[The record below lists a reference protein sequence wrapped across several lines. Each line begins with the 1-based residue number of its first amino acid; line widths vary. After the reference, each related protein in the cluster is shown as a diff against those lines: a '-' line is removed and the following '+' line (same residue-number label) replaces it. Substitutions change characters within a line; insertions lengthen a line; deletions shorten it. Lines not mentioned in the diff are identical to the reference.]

1 MRLWRRALI
10 LGAALFAMPVL
21 GAAPAPRFEGDPIN
35 KVAVDKVCTSCHK
48 NGMFLT
54 TPRSWIRWTDVF
66 RTMSARGATGTDAEL
81 DRVVTFFLENLTIIS
96 VNASPANELSPV
108 LGVSDETVEAIL
120 LRREQQPFRN
130 ADELAAFPGVDPA
143 IIKRRG
149 ARLQF

>member
-1 MRLWRRALI
+1 MDWRRALI
-10 LGAALFAMPVL
+10 LGAAL
-21 GAAPAPRFEGDPIN
+21 AAQPAWSAPTLEGDPLN
-35 KVAVDKVCTSCHK
+35 KAAVDKVCTRCHQ
-48 NGMFLT
+48 NGMYLT
-54 TPRSWIRWTDVF
+54 TPRPWIRWTDVF

-96 VNASPANELSPV
+96 VNASPGNELGPV

-130 ADELAAFPGVDPA
+130 ADELATFPGVDPA

>member
-1 MRLWRRALI
+1 MSAST
-10 LGAALFAMPVL
+10 
-21 GAAPAPRFEGDPIN
+21 FEGDPLN
-35 KVAVDKVCTSCHK
+35 KAAVDKVCTRCHQ

-108 LGVSDETVEAIL
+108 LGVTEAVADAIVI
-120 LRREQQPFRN
+120 RRETRPFRDL
-130 ADELAAFPGVDPA
+130 DELAAFPGVDRA
-143 IIKRRG
+143 TLERRR
-149 ARLQF
+149 ARIQF